1 MTKIDAAGFTPT
13 EHAVKRLNQRFN
25 VPKCDAHRW
34 VRRFMVDATAIDDP
48 SNNNPKAR
56 LFRRG
61 QCIAV
66 VNLTQKRVITVYQ
79 LTPVNKV
86 SSWGQRLIPYLQ
98 PYGKRICRHYQR
110 DLAAN
115 LCRSFI
121 GLVWGAIDYQFMH
134 HDEDVLAALSE
145 RAGQLRDTLAMG
157 ADDLQ
162 MFRQLFRT
170 K

>member
-1 MTKIDAAGFTPT
+1 MTKINAAGFTPT

-25 VPKCDAHRW
+25 VPKGDAHRW
-34 VRRFMVDATAIDDP
+34 VRRFMMDATAIDDP
-48 SNNNPKAR
+48 STNNSKTR

-66 VNLTQKRVITVYQ
+66 VNLAQKRVITVYQ

-86 SSWGQRLIPYLQ
+86 SNWGQRLIPYLQ

-110 DLAAN
+110 DLAVN
-115 LCRSFI
+115 LWRSFI
-121 GLVWGAIDYQFMH
+121 GLVWGIIDYRFVH
-134 HDEDVLAALSE
+134 HDEDMLAALSE
-145 RAGQLRDTLAMG
+145 RAGQLRDTLATG

-162 MFRQLFRT
+162 MFRQLFRV

>member
-1 MTKIDAAGFTPT
+1 MTKINAAGFIPT

-25 VPKCDAHRW
+25 VPKSDAHRW
-34 VRRFMVDATAIDDP
+34 VRRFMLDATAIDDP
-48 SNNNPKAR
+48 TSNNPKVR
-56 LFRRG
+56 LFRRE

-86 SSWGQRLIPYLQ
+86 SDWGQRLIPYLQ

-110 DLAAN
+110 DLVVD

-134 HDEDVLAALSE
+134 HDEDVLMALSE
-145 RAGQLRDTLAMG
+145 RAGRLRDTLAMG
-157 ADDLQ
+157 AADLQ